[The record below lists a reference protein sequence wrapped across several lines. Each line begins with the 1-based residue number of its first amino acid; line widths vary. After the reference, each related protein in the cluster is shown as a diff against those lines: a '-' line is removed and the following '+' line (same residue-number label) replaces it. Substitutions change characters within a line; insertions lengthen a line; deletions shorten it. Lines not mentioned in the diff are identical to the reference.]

1 MNEPIRRLSAVQK
14 SMLDI
19 LCEYIGGKI
28 SEEEY
33 SDKIDDTI
41 LYHRN
46 VKEDIDA
53 YYQGVAAG

>member
-19 LCEYIGGKI
+19 LCNYIDGKI

-33 SDKIDDTI
+33 SDEIDETI

-46 VKEDIDA
+46 VKEDVDT
-53 YYQGVAAG
+53 YYQGLAAD